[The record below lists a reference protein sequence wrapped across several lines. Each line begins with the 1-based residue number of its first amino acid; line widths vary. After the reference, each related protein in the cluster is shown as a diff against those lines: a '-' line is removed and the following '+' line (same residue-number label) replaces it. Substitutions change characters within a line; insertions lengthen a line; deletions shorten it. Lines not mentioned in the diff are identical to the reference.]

1 MLCVDLCR
9 RCRTRCASGS
19 DAKLGSDELASL
31 LSKRR
36 EPPQRCSSADH
47 RKCRPEGI
55 GMHVFRALVLIHV
68 LVAST
73 LSVLACHSASP
84 GSAGCQRR

>member
-1 MLCVDLCR
+1 
-9 RCRTRCASGS
+9 
-19 DAKLGSDELASL
+19 
-31 LSKRR
+31 
-36 EPPQRCSSADH
+36 
-47 RKCRPEGI
+47 
-55 GMHVFRALVLIHV
+55 MHVFRALVLIHV